1 MRSYISNTKLTE
13 MKHLMTLMALV
24 VAMTAGAQTSL
35 WNPDYDEDGIIGAA
49 DLLALLTVFGVDDDG
64 DGIWGGADLCTDTDA
79 CNFQANPSEECQ
91 YLDAIGECGGYC
103 SEDIDGNGIC
113 DWICGIDSIDFEG
126 HLYPTTQ
133 IGDQCWLAQS
143 VRYLPQVTPANESNG
158 YVPMAIV
165 GGYLGINVEEAMATS
180 NYQNFGCLYNRTA
193 LEDWN
198 LCPSGWHV
206 PSWSGGAFQELIENA
221 GGNSVAGIKLKDE
234 ILWNGSNEFGFS
246 MLPIPGGLTSLMI
259 NPPSPYDSYSPV
271 MSFSESDDAY
281 LQGRYREEY
290 MQVRCMKI
298 Q

>member
-1 MRSYISNTKLTE
+1 

-24 VAMTAGAQTSL
+24 VAVTAGAQTSL

-103 SEDIDGNGIC
+103 SEDNDGNGIC

-143 VRYLPQVTPANESNG
+143 VRYLPEVTPANESNG
-158 YVPMAIV
+158 FLPMGVV
-165 GGYLGINVEEAMATS
+165 GGYLGTNVEEAMATS
-180 NYQNFGCLYNRTA
+180 NYQNFGCLYNKTA
-193 LEDWN
+193 LEEWS
-198 LCPSGWHV
+198 LCPTGWSV
-206 PSWSGGAFQELIENA
+206 PSYTSGSFQTLIENA
-221 GGNSVAGIKLKDE
+221 GGNAIGGAVLKDDS
-234 ILWNGSNEFGFS
+234 LWNGTNELAFA
-246 MLPIPGGLTSLMI
+246 MIPIPGGAPYVMI
-259 NPPSPYDSYSPV
+259 SEPSVWGSSSPV
-271 MSFSESDDAY
+271 IRFSSSDDTSIAAY
-281 LQGRYREEY
+281 NRANYY
-290 MQVRCMKI
+290 QVRCMKI